1 MAQDSVDNELE
12 LKKWTTVVHSEEVNK
27 RITSD
32 FTLSK
37 LNEQEKEAV
46 IEITVNAFE
55 ATKHYNNMKDA
66 WKWEYD
72 KVERGLKQVMI
83 SEKEKKEIES
93 HSAQVA
99 NTYMTRIYMLNI
111 MNRNQSSTLIDG
123 IIQPP
128 EKEENVDDT
137 IMNKIMEKTG
147 LNRLK
152 EQTEEGK

>member
-72 KVERGLKQVMI
+72 KVERGWKQVMI

-93 HSAQVA
+93 HSALYV
-99 NTYMTRIYMLNI
+99 
-111 MNRNQSSTLIDG
+111 
-123 IIQPP
+123 
-128 EKEENVDDT
+128 E
-137 IMNKIMEKTG
+137 
-147 LNRLK
+147 
-152 EQTEEGK
+152 